1 MQPVISGSK
10 DWGAYEISGLAIDS
24 IEILPENVQ
33 VLPRLKLDRSV
44 LHLQDSDLWWWTQV
58 DIAEGVEI
66 RLLKI
71 QSVFKEFQWS
81 FSKDTFPRMKDGGTA
96 TAQMVDLSAEI
107 SFDIVTDAQ
116 KAITSVQC
124 RWTDVPCPCAVAA
137 QPADSARVRRV
148 DDVVPVISLAQLNV
162 QVGGGSHAWLYNKL
176 LKLFGERVKT
186 VVQVLANLSSFP
198 LRLWLI
204 AMAVQTEMQK
214 SMTDGVALLKTRMT
228 DVTRGFATGVVDGQA
243 S

>member
-1 MQPVISGSK
+1 M
-10 DWGAYEISGLAIDS
+10 
-24 IEILPENVQ
+24 
-33 VLPRLKLDRSV
+33 
-44 LHLQDSDLWWWTQV
+44 
-58 DIAEGVEI
+58 
-66 RLLKI
+66 
-71 QSVFKEFQWS
+71 
-81 FSKDTFPRMKDGGTA
+81 
-96 TAQMVDLSAEI
+96 
-107 SFDIVTDAQ
+107 
-116 KAITSVQC
+116 
-124 RWTDVPCPCAVAA
+124 
-137 QPADSARVRRV
+137 RRV

>member
-33 VLPRLKLDRSV
+33 VLPRLQLDLSA
-44 LHLQDSDLWWWTQV
+44 LHLQTLNADHFHLQV

-116 KAITSVQC
+116 KAITSAQ
-124 RWTDVPCPCAVAA
+124 RPPFANPCAVAA
-137 QPADSARVRRV
+137 QPADSARGRRV

-186 VVQVLANLSSFP
+186 VVQVRGANFSSFP
-198 LRLWLI
+198 Q
-204 AMAVQTEMQK
+204 AAAD
-214 SMTDGVALLKTRMT
+214 SDGCA
-228 DVTRGFATGVVDGQA
+228 D
-243 S
+243 

>member
-116 KAITSVQC
+116 KAITSAQ
-124 RWTDVPCPCAVAA
+124 RPPFVP
-137 QPADSARVRRV
+137 
-148 DDVVPVISLAQLNV
+148 
-162 QVGGGSHAWLYNKL
+162 
-176 LKLFGERVKT
+176 
-186 VVQVLANLSSFP
+186 
-198 LRLWLI
+198 
-204 AMAVQTEMQK
+204 
-214 SMTDGVALLKTRMT
+214 ALLQHSPLTLLAGAGWTTWCR
-228 DVTRGFATGVVDGQA
+228 
-243 S
+243 

>member
-1 MQPVISGSK
+1 MLTIF
-10 DWGAYEISGLAIDS
+10 
-24 IEILPENVQ
+24 
-33 VLPRLKLDRSV
+33 
-44 LHLQDSDLWWWTQV
+44 TCQV

-116 KAITSVQC
+116 KAITSAQ
-124 RWTDVPCPCAVAA
+124 RPPFACPCAVAA
-137 QPADSARVRRV
+137 QPADSARGRRV

-186 VVQVLANLSSFP
+186 VVQVRGANFSSFSQ
-198 LRLWLI
+198 
-204 AMAVQTEMQK
+204 AAAD
-214 SMTDGVALLKTRMT
+214 SDGCA
-228 DVTRGFATGVVDGQA
+228 D
-243 S
+243 